1 MKKQFLPLFIVA
13 LLFVLN
19 SRVHCNNLEEIV
31 ITGSSDNFNID
42 TIPGNKPLGILKV
55 NPLQPLFGEIPFS
68 FELFRP
74 NERSIQFQVGLIFP
88 FPEKSFQRRVF
99 ETSGENGEVTSS
111 GLVSYRKS
119 PYNNYGLSFKLEFR
133 KYGKYY
139 YHGPQIMYKNCF
151 YKNSIFS
158 IYDGYQTESKFSN
171 IIGFGYILGRQN
183 DRRNI
188 VFDWYGCIGFR
199 FRVMSI
205 NVLKI
210 QDGMTFYPNSRKSI
224 STFYPF
230 INLGLRIGIKL
241 WKNHTDMNAT

>member
-1 MKKQFLPLFIVA
+1 VKKQFLPLLIVA
-13 LLFVLN
+13 LLFVFS
-19 SRVHCNNLEEIV
+19 SRGHCNNLEEIV
-31 ITGSSDNFNID
+31 ITGSSDNFKID
-42 TIPGNKPLGILKV
+42 TITGKKLFAIIKV
-55 NPLQPLFGEIPFS
+55 NPIQPLFGEIPFS
-68 FELFRP
+68 FELFLHK
-74 NERSIQFQVGLIFP
+74 ERSIQFQLGLIFP
-88 FPEKSFQRRVF
+88 FPEKSMARKFF
-99 ETSGENGEVTSS
+99 EESGENGEVSSS

-119 PYNNYGLSFKLEFR
+119 PYNNYGLSLKFELR

-199 FRVMSI
+199 YRVMLI

-210 QDGMTFYPNSRKSI
+210 QDGQSYYPNSKEFI
-224 STFYPF
+224 NTFYPF
-230 INLGLRIGIKL
+230 INLGLRLGIKL
-241 WKNHTDMNAT
+241 WKTNQT